1 MRMTE
6 GLGSGLE
13 GRTTTTDPVEARR
26 AAFPFRAPLFF
37 LFDVPDALLDQG
49 SPSSLKSAASSV
61 SASVVAA
68 SAWSESRRPKAGGE
82 RGRRAG
88 WERIAGGEVLSKS
101 ESESGESGREEVRTG
116 VVGAVVGA
124 EVVRAETR
132 EGGLVRIS
140 ELNES
145 PNEARGRTGDLAKRV
160 EEVVLKGSIFFFSTW
175 KAVRT
180 GGFLPPP
187 PPPPVGSAIFLFP
200 PSIEPSPPTHFP
212 NSPAVTLVS
221 GSHARTFSA
230 R

>member
-1 MRMTE
+1 ME
-6 GLGSGLE
+6 
-13 GRTTTTDPVEARR
+13 EA
-26 AAFPFRAPLFF
+26 
-37 LFDVPDALLDQG
+37 
-49 SPSSLKSAASSV
+49 K
-61 SASVVAA
+61 
-68 SAWSESRRPKAGGE
+68 
-82 RGRRAG
+82 
-88 WERIAGGEVLSKS
+88 
-101 ESESGESGREEVRTG
+101 TG

-187 PPPPVGSAIFLFP
+187 PPPPVGNAIFLFP
-200 PSIEPSPPTHFP
+200 PSIVPSPPTHFP
-212 NSPAVTLVS
+212 NSPALTLVS
-221 GSHARTFSA
+221 GSQARTFSA
-230 R
+230 RNEATSGPIPGNLAARNPLGSARKDWKGAQVGEGSDQGFLWKS